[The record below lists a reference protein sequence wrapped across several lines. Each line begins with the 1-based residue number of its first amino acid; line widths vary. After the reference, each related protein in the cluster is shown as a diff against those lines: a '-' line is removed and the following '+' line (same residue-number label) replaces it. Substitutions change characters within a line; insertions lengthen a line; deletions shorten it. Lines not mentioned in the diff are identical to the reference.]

1 MGGVLAIIT
10 FIFGPGVVFTWL
22 TGEQLY
28 DAKRSSDADK
38 KQLEVE
44 EVIEAESHLAKYNLE
59 RQKQLDDLR
68 VEDFDRWIAEL
79 RKVLGRSS
87 VDSMMRRYSRN
98 LNFFVNEVKKAVAE
112 KEGWELYRD
121 PRNLSPWDPRRE
133 EFFGKIEQKG

>member
-1 MGGVLAIIT
+1 MA
-10 FIFGPGVVFTWL
+10 
-22 TGEQLY
+22 
-28 DAKRSSDADK
+28 SDAYK

-98 LNFFVNEVKKAVAE
+98 LNFFVNEVMKAVAE
-112 KEGWELYRD
+112 KEGWEIYKD
-121 PRNLSPWDPRRE
+121 PRKLSPWDPRRE
-133 EFFGKIEQKG
+133 EFFGKME

>member
-1 MGGVLAIIT
+1 MGGVIAIIT
-10 FIFGPGVVFTWL
+10 FVFGPGVVFTWL

-28 DAKRSSDADK
+28 DAKRSSDAYR
-38 KQLEVE
+38 KQIKVE

-68 VEDFDRWIAEL
+68 HEDFDRWIAEL

-98 LNFFVNEVKKAVAE
+98 LNFFVNEIMKAVAE
-112 KEGWELYRD
+112 KEGWEIYKD
-121 PRNLSPWDPRRE
+121 PRKLSPWDPRRE
-133 EFFGKIEQKG
+133 EFFGKME